1 MFILFIPLPAGVG
14 NALFARIVKK
24 TSARSVLKVGQKLE
38 LSKSKHYYTVK
49 TG

>member
-1 MFILFIPLPAGVG
+1 MVILFIPLPAGMG
-14 NALFARIVKK
+14 NALFVWIVNK
-24 TSARSVLKVGQKLE
+24 TSARSVLQVGQKLE